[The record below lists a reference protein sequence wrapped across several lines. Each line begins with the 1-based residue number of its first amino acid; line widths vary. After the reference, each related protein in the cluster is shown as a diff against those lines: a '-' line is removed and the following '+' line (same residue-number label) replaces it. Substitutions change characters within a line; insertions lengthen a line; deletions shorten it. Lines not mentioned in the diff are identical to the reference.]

1 MKKKIA
7 IAFITASNP
16 LDKKSWSG
24 IYYQMHNGLANN
36 IEKVE
41 CIGPIP
47 LFFIKAM
54 AVTNRITKF
63 FFGKGYNYKNS
74 IVLSFLHS
82 KFIQFKLRGKKF
94 DYIFAPAAST
104 EVAFLKTNIPIIYC
118 SDSSFGQLNEYY
130 DTYSN
135 LFDFS
140 VKESNLIE
148 QKGIQ
153 KAKFL
158 TYPSIWAKSYVE
170 QNYINKAITKVIP
183 FGANINQ
190 EYIYF
195 EPKTISKTE
204 EINLLFLG
212 VDWYRKGGEIVYD
225 SFLQLIEKGYNVSLT
240 VCGCIPPIVHNKME
254 IIPFLD
260 KNKNEDLIRLTTL
273 FSAAHFLFLP
283 SKAECFGIVFCEASA
298 FGIPSITRNTG
309 GIGNAVINGVNGYCL
324 DEKSNSEAYTLQL
337 QNLIEN
343 EEEYKKLSLSSRKL
357 YEDELNWDH
366 WAKEVIAMLETK

>member
-24 IYYQMHNGLANN
+24 IYYQMHKGLTNN

-74 IVLSFLHS
+74 IALSFIHS

-104 EVAFLKTNIPIIYC
+104 EVAFLNTNIPIIYC
-118 SDSSFGQLNEYY
+118 SDSSFGQLNDYY

-135 LFDFS
+135 LFKFS
-140 VKESNLIE
+140 VKESNYIE
-148 QKGIQ
+148 QRAIL
-153 KAKFL
+153 KASYL
-158 TYPSIWAKSYVE
+158 IYSSDWASNFVE
-170 QNYINKAITKVIP
+170 KNYKTNCKPTTIS
-183 FGANINQ
+183 FGANISDKKST
-190 EYIYF
+190 F
-195 EPKTISKTE
+195 VPKTINKLE
-204 EINLLFLG
+204 EIQILFLG
-212 VDWYRKGGEIVYD
+212 VDWYRKGGEIVYET
-225 SFLQLIEKGYNVSLT
+225 FIQLLEAGFNVKLT
-240 VCGCIPPIVHNKME
+240 VCGCIPPVKHSKIEV
-254 IIPFLD
+254 IPFLD
-260 KNKNEDLIRLTTL
+260 KNKKEDLGIFIELLNRT
-273 FSAAHFLFLP
+273 HFLFLP

-309 GIGNAVINGVNGYCL
+309 GISNAVYNGINGYCL
-324 DEKSNSEAYTLQL
+324 DENAKADDYFNVVKK
-337 QNLIEN
+337 LIEN
-343 EEEYKKLSLSSRKL
+343 ESEYKKISISSREL
-357 YEDELNWDH
+357 YEDKLNWEK
-366 WAKEVIAMLETK
+366 WACSVLEIIK